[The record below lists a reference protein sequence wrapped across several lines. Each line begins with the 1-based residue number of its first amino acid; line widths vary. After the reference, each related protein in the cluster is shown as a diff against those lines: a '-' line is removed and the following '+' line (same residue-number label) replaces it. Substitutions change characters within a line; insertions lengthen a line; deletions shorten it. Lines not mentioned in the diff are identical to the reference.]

1 MLTLTCNVGS
11 FQKPAELKEESRH
24 DGEQKGEHMNHVQK
38 RSQIM
43 FLKQGREEKKPA
55 SKQPK
60 DLQGDNNN
68 NKRNVDQT
76 SVFFYQ
82 QQLKS

>member
-43 FLKQGREEKKPA
+43 FLKQGREDKNLHPNSQKTYRVIIIIIREM
-55 SKQPK
+55 
-60 DLQGDNNN
+60 
-68 NKRNVDQT
+68 
-76 SVFFYQ
+76 
-82 QQLKS
+82 